1 MSQIISSTLQCAA
14 VMLKKM
20 IDQAIQIVN
29 RLMKKKRKQN
39 KMLMPRLNN

>member
-1 MSQIISSTLQCAA
+1 
-14 VMLKKM
+14 MLKKM